1 MRQQREKLRIAE
13 EQRLEVEREKR
24 EKERR
29 LQEMKEIQ
37 KQQVWDRVESLRGTD
52 VGKRAFKN
60 LSAKVQLRFH
70 VKVLRN
76 IFSVKSLSSIS
87 GLLGLVILFLR
98 NFTRVSYFL

>member
-1 MRQQREKLRIAE
+1 MKIAE
-13 EQRLEVEREKR
+13 KERLEIEREKR

-60 LSAKVQLRFH
+60 LSAKVSSFYPVCYISFH
-70 VKVLRN
+70 LELENYKPN
-76 IFSVKSLSSIS
+76 D
-87 GLLGLVILFLR
+87 ILA
-98 NFTRVSYFL
+98 NK

>member
-60 LSAKVQLRFH
+60 LSAKVQSRFH

-87 GLLGLVILFLR
+87 GFLGLIIWFLR
-98 NFTRVSYFL
+98 KFT